1 MEMVRHLRARVG
13 AVTRAFCRREARRF
27 LHAAKNCRAT
37 QTRTLLDLLAL
48 NGGSRFSRDH
58 RLDGVR
64 TISQFRRRLP
74 VSDYEYFRPYIEEVK
89 AGRTDSLLG
98 AKNRLLMFSLT
109 SGTTAQSKYI
119 PITQRFLDDYRSG
132 WQTWGIQ
139 ALDAHPGV
147 NSRHIL
153 QLSSDYDLF
162 RTPGGTPCGN
172 ISGLVA
178 ACQKRIVRTMYTVPS
193 VVSKIRDSDSKLYT
207 AMRLAIA
214 DRYVGMVMTA
224 NPSTLIQLAKLADT
238 RKEDLIRDIA
248 DGTLSSAENV
258 PGESSP
264 SARQADFAP
273 TSGAGARARGD
284 RRSHRHPVAQGLL
297 ARDAAFGHLDR
308 GSGGAYLSTLRRYF
322 GEIPVRDHG
331 LSASEGRM
339 TIPVADHS
347 TDGILD
353 VTSHFFEFVPEEEY
367 GRQDALVLEAHELE
381 EGRNY
386 YILLTTSSGL
396 YRYNIFDVV
405 RCTGFYH
412 STPTIEFLHKGA
424 HIANVTGEKIS
435 ESQVVDA
442 VRTVSDQM
450 RLTLSH
456 FTVSPVWG
464 DPPRYQL
471 LVERGDVGVPV
482 GDSLAHQVDERLK
495 LLNCE
500 YKEKR
505 ATGRLAPMKWMPL
518 PDGTWTASSQK
529 SRRKNSGGSLEQYK
543 HPCLVPDLEF
553 GSKLFVEMAAFHNPI
568 AVDSSVGDAPEILTL
583 PDAQREAARRA
594 AG

>member
-1 MEMVRHLRARVG
+1 MDLVRHVRARVG
-13 AVTRAFCRREARRF
+13 AVPRAFARRESRRF
-27 LHAAKNCRAT
+27 LHAAKNCRAA
-37 QTRTLLDLLAL
+37 QTRTLLDLIAL

-64 TISQFRRRLP
+64 TLNQFRRRLP

-89 AGRTDSLLG
+89 AGNTDALLG
-98 AKNRLLMFSLT
+98 PKNRLLMFSLT

-119 PITQRFLDDYRSG
+119 PITERFLADYRSG
-132 WQTWGIQ
+132 WQIWGIQ
-139 ALDAHPGV
+139 AFDAHPGI
-147 NSRHIL
+147 NCRHIL

-178 ACQKRIVRTMYTVPS
+178 ACQKRIVRTMYTVPGI
-193 VVSKIRDSDSKLYT
+193 VSKIRDSDAKLYT

-214 DRYVGMVMTA
+214 DPHIGMVMTA
-224 NPSTLIQLAKLADT
+224 NPSTLIQLAKLADL

-258 PGESSP
+258 PGEV
-264 SARQADFAP
+264 RQALNNRISRRPDRARELEAIVDSTGNLFPKDFWSDTQLLAIW
-273 TSGAGARARGD
+273 TGGSAGAY
-284 RRSHRHPVAQGLL
+284 Q
-297 ARDAAFGHLDR
+297 
-308 GSGGAYLSTLRRYF
+308 STLKRYF

-339 TIPVADHS
+339 TIPVADNS
-347 TDGILD
+347 ADGILD
-353 VTSHFFEFVPEEEY
+353 VTSHFFEFLPEEEY

-386 YILLTTSSGL
+386 YILLTTASGL

-412 STPTIEFLHKGA
+412 STPMIKFLHKGA

-442 VRTVSDQM
+442 VRTVMDEM

-471 LVERGDVGVPV
+471 LVEQGDVGVPH
-482 GDSLAHQVDERLK
+482 GDSLAQQVDERLK

-505 ATGRLAPMKWMPL
+505 ATGRLAPMKWISL
-518 PDGTWTASSQK
+518 PDGTWTQFSK
-529 SRRKNSGGSLEQYK
+529 NRRKNSGGSLEQYK

-553 GSKLFVEMAAFHNPI
+553 GTKLFGEMAAFASATAGVADGSTPDI
-568 AVDSSVGDAPEILTL
+568 ITL
-583 PDAQREAARRA
+583 PEAKLDLTRRA

>member
-1 MEMVRHLRARVG
+1 MDLVRHLRARVG
-13 AVTRAFCRREARRF
+13 AVPRALARREARHF
-27 LHAAKNCRAT
+27 LRAAKTCRTA
-37 QTRTLLDLLAL
+37 QTRTLLGLLAL
-48 NGGSRFSRDH
+48 NSDSRFSRDH

-64 TISQFRRRLP
+64 TVSQFRRRLP
-74 VSDYEYFRPYIEEVK
+74 VADYEYFRPYIEEVK

-98 AKNRLLMFSLT
+98 PKNRLLMFSLT
-109 SGTTAQSKYI
+109 SGTTSQSKYI
-119 PITQRFLDDYRSG
+119 PITERFLSDYRSG
-132 WQTWGIQ
+132 WQVWGIQ
-139 ALDAHPGV
+139 AIDAHPGI

-178 ACQKRIVRTMYTVPS
+178 ACQKRIVRTMYTVPG

-214 DRYVGMVMTA
+214 DRHVGMVMTA
-224 NPSTLIQLAKLADT
+224 NPSTLIQLAKLSDA

-258 PGESSP
+258 PGEVRE
-264 SARQADFAP
+264 AL
-273 TSGAGARARGD
+273 AGQIGSKGHDRARELEAIVD
-284 RRSHRHPVAQGLL
+284 RTGTLYPKDFWPDAQLL
-297 ARDAAFGHLDR
+297 AIWTG
-308 GSGGAYLSTLRRYF
+308 GSAGAYLSHLRRYY
-322 GEIPVRDHG
+322 GQIPVRDHG

-339 TIPVADHS
+339 TIPIADHS
-347 TDGILD
+347 ADGILD
-353 VTSHFFEFVPEEEY
+353 VTSHFFEFIPEEEY
-367 GRQDALVLEAHELE
+367 GRQDAIVLEAHELQ

-412 STPTIEFLHKGA
+412 STPMIEFLHKGA

-435 ESQVVDA
+435 ESQVVHA
-442 VRTVSDQM
+442 VRSVIDEMS
-450 RLTLSH
+450 LTLSH

-471 LVERGDVGVPV
+471 LIEKGDVGVPV
-482 GDSLAHQVDERLK
+482 GDSLAHKVDERLK

-518 PDGTWTASSQK
+518 PDGTWAVFSSN
-529 SRRKNSGGSLEQYK
+529 RRKNSGGSLEQYK

-553 GSKLFVEMAAFHNPI
+553 GSKLFVEMAAIGAPSV
-568 AVDSSVGDAPEILTL
+568 APTGVKDSRDIILLPEPPRDAT
-583 PDAQREAARRA
+583 RRA

>member
-1 MEMVRHLRARVG
+1 MDMVRHLRARVG
-13 AVTRAFCRREARRF
+13 AVPRAFARREARHF
-27 LHAAKNCRAT
+27 LHAAKTCRTA
-37 QTRTLLDLLAL
+37 QTRTLLGLLAL

-64 TISQFRRRLP
+64 TVSQFRRRLP
-74 VSDYEYFRPYIEEVK
+74 VADYEYFRPYIEEVK

-132 WQTWGIQ
+132 WQIWGIQ
-139 ALDAHPGV
+139 AIDAHPGI

-178 ACQKRIVRTMYTVPS
+178 ACQKRIVRTMYTVPG
-193 VVSKIRDSDSKLYT
+193 VVSKIRDSDSKNYT

-214 DRYVGMVMTA
+214 DRHIGMVMTA

-258 PGESSP
+258 PGEVRHALRRTIS
-264 SARQADFAP
+264 RQRQE
-273 TSGAGARARGD
+273 RARELEAIVD
-284 RRSHRHPVAQGLL
+284 RTGTLLPKDFWPEMQLL
-297 ARDAAFGHLDR
+297 AIWTG
-308 GSGGAYLSTLRRYF
+308 GSAGAYLSTLKRYF

-347 TDGILD
+347 AGGILD
-353 VTSHFFEFVPEEEY
+353 VTSHFFEFLPEEEY
-367 GRQDALVLEAHELE
+367 GREDALVLEAHELQ

-412 STPTIEFLHKGA
+412 STPMIEFLHKGA

-435 ESQVVDA
+435 ESQVVHA
-442 VRTVSDQM
+442 VRSVIDEM

-482 GDSLAHQVDERLK
+482 GDSLAQKVDERLK
-495 LLNCE
+495 SLNCE

-518 PDGTWTASSQK
+518 PDGTWTVFSK
-529 SRRKNSGGSLEQYK
+529 NRRKNSGGSLEQYK

-553 GSKLFVEMAAFHNPI
+553 GSKLFIEMAAVGMS
-568 AVDSSVGDAPEILTL
+568 AVAETSTGDAPAILTL

>member
-1 MEMVRHLRARVG
+1 MDTVGQVRARVG
-13 AVTRAFCRREARRF
+13 AIPRAFARRESRRF
-27 LHAAKNCRAT
+27 LHAAKTCRTT
-37 QTRTLLDLLAL
+37 QTRTLLGLLGL
-48 NGGSRFSRDH
+48 NSGSRFSRDH

-64 TISQFRRRLP
+64 TVSQFRRRLP
-74 VSDYEYFRPYIEEVK
+74 VADYEYFRPYIEEVK
-89 AGRTDSLLG
+89 AGRTDALLG
-98 AKNRLLMFSLT
+98 EKNRLLMFSLT

-132 WQTWGIQ
+132 WQIWGIQ
-139 ALDAHPGV
+139 AIDAHPKI
-147 NSRHIL
+147 SSLHIL

-178 ACQKRIVRTMYTVPS
+178 ACQKRIVRTMYTVPG

-214 DRYVGMVMTA
+214 DQHIGMVMTA
-224 NPSTLIQLAKLADT
+224 NPSTLIQLAKLANT
-238 RKEDLIRDIA
+238 RREDLIRDIA

-258 PGESSP
+258 PGEVREALRRKISRRRP
-264 SARQADFAP
+264 E
-273 TSGAGARARGD
+273 RARELEAIVDQTGSLLPKD
-284 RRSHRHPVAQGLL
+284 FWPEMQLL
-297 ARDAAFGHLDR
+297 AIWTG
-308 GSGGAYLSTLRRYF
+308 GSAGAYLTTLRRYV
-322 GEIPVRDHG
+322 GQIPVRDHG

-347 TDGILD
+347 PDGILD

-386 YILLTTSSGL
+386 YILLTTASGL

-412 STPTIEFLHKGA
+412 STPMIEFLHKGA

-435 ESQVVDA
+435 ESQVVHA
-442 VRTVSDQM
+442 VRSVIDEM

-518 PDGTWTASSQK
+518 PDGTWTAFSK
-529 SRRKNSGGSLEQYK
+529 NRRKNSGGSLEQYK

-553 GSKLFVEMAAFHNPI
+553 GSKLFVEMAAIGSAAAADTSTVITTDILPL
-568 AVDSSVGDAPEILTL
+568 PET
-583 PDAQREAARRA
+583 PREPARRA
-594 AG
+594 G

>member
-1 MEMVRHLRARVG
+1 MDTVGQVRARVG
-13 AVTRAFCRREARRF
+13 AIPRAFARRESRRF
-27 LHAAKNCRAT
+27 LHAAKTCRTT
-37 QTRTLLDLLAL
+37 QTRTLLGLLGL
-48 NGGSRFSRDH
+48 NSGSRFSRDH

-64 TISQFRRRLP
+64 TVSQFRRRLP
-74 VSDYEYFRPYIEEVK
+74 VADYEYFRPYIEEVK
-89 AGRTDSLLG
+89 AGRTDALLG
-98 AKNRLLMFSLT
+98 EKNRLLMFSLT

-132 WQTWGIQ
+132 WQIWGIQ
-139 ALDAHPGV
+139 AIDAHPKI
-147 NSRHIL
+147 SSLHIL

-178 ACQKRIVRTMYTVPS
+178 ACQKRIVRTMYTVPG

-214 DRYVGMVMTA
+214 DQHIGMVMTA
-224 NPSTLIQLAKLADT
+224 NPSTLIQLAKLANT
-238 RKEDLIRDIA
+238 RREDLIRDIA

-258 PGESSP
+258 PGEVREALRRKISRRRP
-264 SARQADFAP
+264 E
-273 TSGAGARARGD
+273 RARELEAIVDQTGSLLPKD
-284 RRSHRHPVAQGLL
+284 FWPEMQLL
-297 ARDAAFGHLDR
+297 AIWTG
-308 GSGGAYLSTLRRYF
+308 GSAGAYLTTLRRYF
-322 GEIPVRDHG
+322 GQIPVRDHG

-347 TDGILD
+347 PDGILD

-386 YILLTTSSGL
+386 YILLTTASGL

-412 STPTIEFLHKGA
+412 STPMIEFLHKGA

-435 ESQVVDA
+435 ESQVVHA
-442 VRTVSDQM
+442 VRSVIDEM

-518 PDGTWTASSQK
+518 PDGTWTAFSK
-529 SRRKNSGGSLEQYK
+529 NRRKNSGGSLEQYK

-553 GSKLFVEMAAFHNPI
+553 GSKLFVEMAAIGSAAAADTSTVITTDILPL
-568 AVDSSVGDAPEILTL
+568 PET
-583 PDAQREAARRA
+583 PREPARRA
-594 AG
+594 G

>member
-1 MEMVRHLRARVG
+1 MDLVRHVRARVG
-13 AVTRAFCRREARRF
+13 AVPRAFARRESRRF
-27 LHAAKNCRAT
+27 LHAAKNCRAA
-37 QTRTLLDLLAL
+37 QTRTLLDLIAL

-64 TISQFRRRLP
+64 TLNQFRRRLA

-98 AKNRLLMFSLT
+98 PKNRLLMFSLT

-132 WQTWGIQ
+132 WQIWGIQ
-139 ALDAHPGV
+139 ALDAHPGI
-147 NSRHIL
+147 NCRHIL

-178 ACQKRIVRTMYTVPS
+178 ACQKQIVRTMYTVPGI
-193 VVSKIRDSDSKLYT
+193 VSKIRDSDAKLYT

-214 DRYVGMVMTA
+214 DPHIGMVMTA
-224 NPSTLIQLAKLADT
+224 NPSTLIQLAKLADS

-258 PGESSP
+258 PGEVREALGRRISRRP
-264 SARQADFAP
+264 DRARELEAIVDRTGNLFPKDFWPDTQLLAIW
-273 TSGAGARARGD
+273 TGGSAGAYR
-284 RRSHRHPVAQGLL
+284 
-297 ARDAAFGHLDR
+297 
-308 GSGGAYLSTLRRYF
+308 STLKRYV

-339 TIPVADHS
+339 TIPVADNS
-347 TDGILD
+347 ADGILD
-353 VTSHFFEFVPEEEY
+353 VTSHFFEFLPEEEY

-386 YILLTTSSGL
+386 YILLTTPSGL

-412 STPTIEFLHKGA
+412 STPMIKFLHKGA

-442 VRTVSDQM
+442 VRSVMDEM

-471 LVERGDVGVPV
+471 LVERGDVGMPH
-482 GDSLAHQVDERLK
+482 GDSLAQQVDERLK

-505 ATGRLAPMKWMPL
+505 ATGRLAPMKWIAL
-518 PDGTWTASSQK
+518 PDGTWTQFSK
-529 SRRKNSGGSLEQYK
+529 NRRKNSGGSLEQYK

-553 GSKLFVEMAAFHNPI
+553 GTKLFGEMAAFGM
-568 AVDSSVGDAPEILTL
+568 SSTAEVSDGSTPDIITL
-583 PDAQREAARRA
+583 PEAKLDLTRRA

>member
-1 MEMVRHLRARVG
+1 MDIVGQLRARVG
-13 AVTRAFCRREARRF
+13 AVPRAFARRESRRF
-27 LHAAKNCRAT
+27 LHAAKTCRTT
-37 QTRTLLDLLAL
+37 QNRTLLSLLAL
-48 NGGSRFSRDH
+48 NSGSRFSRDH

-64 TISQFRRRLP
+64 TVSQFRRRLP
-74 VSDYEYFRPYIEEVK
+74 VADYEYFRPYIEEVK
-89 AGRTDSLLG
+89 AGRTDALLG
-98 AKNRLLMFSLT
+98 EKNRLLMFSLT

-132 WQTWGIQ
+132 WQIWGIQ
-139 ALDAHPGV
+139 AIDAHPEIS
-147 NSRHIL
+147 SRHIL

-178 ACQKRIVRTMYTVPS
+178 ACQKRIVRTMYTVPG

-214 DRYVGMVMTA
+214 DRRIGMVGTA
-224 NPSTLIQLAKLADT
+224 NPSTLIQLAKLANT
-238 RKEDLIRDIA
+238 RREDLIRDIA

-258 PGESSP
+258 PGEVRE
-264 SARQADFAP
+264 ALRRQI
-273 TSGAGARARGD
+273 SRRGQERARELEAIVD
-284 RRSHRHPVAQGLL
+284 RTGSLLPKDFWPETQLL
-297 ARDAAFGHLDR
+297 AIWTG
-308 GSGGAYLSTLRRYF
+308 GSAGAYLSTLRNYF
-322 GEIPVRDHG
+322 GQIPIRDHG

-339 TIPVADHS
+339 TIPVADAS
-347 TDGILD
+347 SDGILD

-386 YILLTTSSGL
+386 YILLTTASGL

-412 STPTIEFLHKGA
+412 STPMIEFLHKGA

-435 ESQVVDA
+435 ESQVVHA
-442 VRTVSDQM
+442 VRSVIDEM

-471 LVERGDVGVPV
+471 LVERGDVGVPF
-482 GDSLAHQVDERLK
+482 GDSLAQQVDERLK

-518 PDGTWTASSQK
+518 PDGTWTAFSK

-553 GSKLFVEMAAFHNPI
+553 GSKLFVEMAAI
-568 AVDSSVGDAPEILTL
+568 GSAAAPETSTLGPTDILPL
-583 PDAQREAARRA
+583 PEPPREPVRRA
-594 AG
+594 G